1 MGVPLS
7 LIVTVPFEGFVV
19 VKVPVVGISLSFA
32 IMSIDTGLS
41 SLVDTESSTKSSI
54 GKTVIVTVAVLQSP
68 ELLHTV

>member
-32 IMSIDTGLS
+32 IMSIDANGVLTY
-41 SLVDTESSTKSSI
+41 DII
-54 GKTVIVTVAVLQSP
+54 GQPADYNALINVVFVVK
-68 ELLHTV
+68 